1 MVGSYREKCEKCH
14 MFIKLICQ
22 SQREAE
28 FIDDFQM
35 ENKFLHGY
43 SKRLNFA
50 YFFIKGRKTG
60 MSF

>member
-1 MVGSYREKCEKCH
+1 

-22 SQREAE
+22 AQREAE
-28 FIDDFQM
+28 FINDFQM

-43 SKRLNFA
+43 SKGLNFA

-60 MSF
+60 MSL